1 MFNYKIEKMKKY
13 VMFIVVAV
21 ALSSCSL
28 IKSSSSKTLDVK
40 TNASCNME
48 AELEVLPQKVS
59 GIAYRQ
65 RGLKREKELESNAI
79 ADALKEVNAD
89 VLVEARFTKERKK
102 NGKIKSISVSGYPA
116 FYKNFQKVEQT
127 IITPSCCP
135 SNK

>member
-1 MFNYKIEKMKKY
+1 MKKY
-13 VMFIVVAV
+13 VMFIVAAV
-21 ALSSCSL
+21 TFSSCSL
-28 IKSSSSKTLDVK
+28 IKSSSSKTLEVK
-40 TNASCNME
+40 TNATCNME
-48 AELEVLPQKVS
+48 AELEVLPQKVN

-79 ADALKEVNAD
+79 AEALKNVKAD

-116 FYKNFQKVEQT
+116 FYKNFQKAEP
-127 IITPSCCP
+127 IIINQSCCP